1 MKSNEVLLTMRQNLI
16 SAYKKSE
23 RFVLP
28 ILKFIL
34 CLSTLR
40 ILKEVTRY
48 DGALGSI
55 FILMGIAF
63 IGAFASAQTIQ
74 LMAIL
79 LSVIF
84 ILPTNPIFAVV
95 LFVTLMMLYI
105 LFGRLFPKE
114 SILIIVMLVAFS
126 INMEIGIPIIAA
138 LFGSYASIIAI
149 VIASMLWYLLPELG
163 TIFPPLPSD
172 KGEMLEVFRDLVA
185 VDFKALVMNK
195 TMMVVCI
202 VFLTVFTVVYI
213 IRKLPI
219 DYGPYIAIGIGA
231 TMNIIGFGLA
241 SIFFVDINVNIVLVL
256 IETIIYCC
264 VALVAQFL
272 SIVLDYQSAE
282 AVEFEDDDNYYYVK
296 IVPKIKLDIAQK
308 NAPKVYTN
316 LSETNNYK
324 KFFKDDEMNHNL

>member
-1 MKSNEVLLTMRQNLI
+1 MKSNEVLLTIRQNLI
-16 SAYKKSE
+16 SAYKKGE
-23 RFVLP
+23 IFILP

-40 ILKEVTRY
+40 ILKGVTRY
-48 DGALGSI
+48 DGAWGSI
-55 FILMGIAF
+55 FILMGIALV
-63 IGAFASAQTIQ
+63 GAFASAETVE
-74 LMAIL
+74 LVAIL
-79 LSVIF
+79 ISVIF
-84 ILPTNPIFAVV
+84 LLPANPIFAAV
-95 LFVTLMMLYI
+95 LFIGLIMLYI

-114 SILIIVMLVAFS
+114 SLLIIVMLVAFS

-138 LFGSYASIIAI
+138 LFGGYASIIAI
-149 VIASMLWYLLPELG
+149 VIATMLWYLLPEIGGIL
-163 TIFPPLPSD
+163 PPLPTD
-172 KGEMLEVFRDLVA
+172 KGEMLEVFRTLVSI
-185 VDFKALVMNK
+185 DFKALFMNK

-202 VFLTVFTVVYI
+202 VFLIVFTVVYI
-213 IRKLPI
+213 IRKLPM

-231 TMNIIGFGLA
+231 VMNIIGFGLA
-241 SIFFVDINVNIVLVL
+241 SIFFVDIEVNIVLVL

-264 VALVAQFL
+264 VAIVIQFL

-282 AVEFEDDDNYYYVK
+282 SVEFEDDDNYYYVK

-324 KFFKDDEMNHNL
+324 KFFNDDEMNRNL